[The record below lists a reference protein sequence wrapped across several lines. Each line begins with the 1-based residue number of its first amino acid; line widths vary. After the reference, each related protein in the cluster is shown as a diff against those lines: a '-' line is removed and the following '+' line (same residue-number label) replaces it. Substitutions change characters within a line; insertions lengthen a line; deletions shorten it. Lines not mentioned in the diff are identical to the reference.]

1 MESLAQELSLRYSS
15 HPCGAPTLSVGT
27 IRGGMGVNLV
37 PDRVVLEIDR
47 RLVPGEDPLI
57 ARQEVIDYI
66 SEHCSADGI
75 EHEEPFLASEGLSNE
90 RVGAAAAAAS
100 LREAVQKAGIPP
112 VEEVARYGTN
122 ACVYAA
128 TDLPCVV
135 FGPGSISQ
143 AHTADEWI
151 DLREVEQATEIL
163 KNLVV
168 YNSSA

>member
-1 MESLAQELSLRYSS
+1 MTYPLPLSLRHSS

-27 IRGGMGVNLV
+27 IHGGMGVNLV

-47 RLVPGEDPLI
+47 RLVPGEDPRI
-57 ARQEVIDYI
+57 SRQEVIDYV
-66 SEHCSADGI
+66 SANCPTAVID
-75 EHEEPFLASEGLSNE
+75 HEEPFLASSGLSDKGT
-90 RVGAAAAAAS
+90 GAAAAAAS
-100 LREAVQKAGIPP
+100 LREAVKNTGIHV

-128 TDLPCVV
+128 AGLPCVV

-163 KNLVV
+163 KNLVG
-168 YNSSA
+168 